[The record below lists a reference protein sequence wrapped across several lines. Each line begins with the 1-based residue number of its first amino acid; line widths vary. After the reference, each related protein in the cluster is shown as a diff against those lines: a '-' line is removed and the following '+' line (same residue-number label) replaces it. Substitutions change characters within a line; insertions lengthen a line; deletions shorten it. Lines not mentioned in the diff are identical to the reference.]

1 MENIRIMSQN
11 LLGSDTEY
19 PTHAKNPKFAD
30 RIKVNLDEHTMEK
43 RLPRVIKLIE
53 KYAPDSLG
61 VQECCTTWRKLFAN
75 GSLDSIGYV
84 RLGATKHPKSSIIYN
99 AKKLEVIESES
110 IWLTEK
116 PEELSLSVEWR
127 ESPDDPLI
135 ERLAMYAVFE
145 IRESGERYIHVNTHI
160 DLPRNSIIQP
170 KQTELLLSYI
180 EKIRRT
186 LEEVDQASFERA
198 IERIT
203 SAKRIYILGVRSS
216 SSLASF
222 LNFNFQ
228 MIFDNVKFIQT
239 TSGSEMFEQI
249 MQIGEGDV
257 MIAISFP
264 RYSKRIINAVEY
276 ARSKKANVVALTDSK
291 VAPIAAHADEL
302 LIAQSDMISFVD
314 SLVAPLSIINAI
326 VMAVSRKKQKEV
338 TERLR
343 ILEEVWD
350 RYEVYDKKRD

>member
-1 MENIRIMSQN
+1 MNGDVLKKIENGMSSFSKGQ
-11 LLGSDTEY
+11 
-19 PTHAKNPKFAD
+19 
-30 RIKVNLDEHTMEK
+30 
-43 RLPRVIKLIE
+43 KLI
-53 KYAPDSLG
+53 
-61 VQECCTTWRKLFAN
+61 AN
-75 GSLDSIGYV
+75 YILAHYDKAAYLTASK
-84 RLGATKHPKSSIIYN
+84 LGAY
-99 AKKLEVIESES
+99 VGVSES
-110 IWLTEK
+110 TVVRFAIELGFEGYPEFQHSLQEIIRNRLTSFQRIEVTN
-116 PEELSLSVEWR
+116 SLIGNENV
-127 ESPDDPLI
+127 L
-135 ERLAMYAVFE
+135 ERV
-145 IRESGERYIHVNTHI
+145 
-160 DLPRNSIIQP
+160 
-170 KQTELLLSYI
+170 LLSDA

-186 LEEVDQASFERA
+186 LEEVDQKSFDEA
-198 IERIT
+198 IEKIV
-203 SAKRIYILGVRSS
+203 SANRIYILGVRSS

-249 MQIGEGDV
+249 MQISEGDV

-276 ARSKKANVVALTDSK
+276 ARSKNANVVALTDSK
-291 VAPIAAHADEL
+291 VSPIAAFANQL

-350 RYEVYDKKRD
+350 QYEVYDKKHD

>member
-1 MENIRIMSQN
+1 MYAKKYRPAKGILEMNCDVLKKIENGMGSFSKGQKLIANYILDHYDKAAYLTASKLGTYVGVSESTVVRFAIELGFEGYPEFQHALQEIMRNRLTSFQRIEVTNSLIGDENILERVLI
-11 LLGSDTEY
+11 SD
-19 PTHAKNPKFAD
+19 A
-30 RIKVNLDEHTMEK
+30 
-43 RLPRVIKLIE
+43 
-53 KYAPDSLG
+53 
-61 VQECCTTWRKLFAN
+61 
-75 GSLDSIGYV
+75 
-84 RLGATKHPKSSIIYN
+84 
-99 AKKLEVIESES
+99 
-110 IWLTEK
+110 
-116 PEELSLSVEWR
+116 
-127 ESPDDPLI
+127 
-135 ERLAMYAVFE
+135 
-145 IRESGERYIHVNTHI
+145 
-160 DLPRNSIIQP
+160 
-170 KQTELLLSYI
+170 

-203 SAKRIYILGVRSS
+203 SAKRIYIIGVRSS

-276 ARSKKANVVALTDSK
+276 ARSRKANVVALTDSK